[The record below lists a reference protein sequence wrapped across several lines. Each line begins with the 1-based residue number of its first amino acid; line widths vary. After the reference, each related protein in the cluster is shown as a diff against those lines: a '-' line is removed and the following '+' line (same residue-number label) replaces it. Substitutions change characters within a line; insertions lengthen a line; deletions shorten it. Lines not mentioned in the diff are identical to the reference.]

1 MQVST
6 EKPDVDGKSMNPLS
20 TLGRDEDMVT
30 NRLWQGGTSIII
42 LEGVGDGMIPWCGL
56 KLRIPTLC
64 IYNSELFKSTIEKF
78 LLEKVV
84 KAMTEALPTDT
95 RWYRTNAQLMCREP
109 DDEAT
114 RAKEA
119 AAAAAA
125 AAKAKAK
132 ALPKAAPTPK
142 AAALPAGPEGKKG
155 GKKRSSSSSGGSGS
169 ASASSGSSNGSK
181 KSRKEDKKH
190 KKKKD

>member
-6 EKPDVDGKSMNPLS
+6 EKPDVDGKSMNALS

-125 AAKAKAK
+125 AKAKAK

>member
-125 AAKAKAK
+125 AKAKAK